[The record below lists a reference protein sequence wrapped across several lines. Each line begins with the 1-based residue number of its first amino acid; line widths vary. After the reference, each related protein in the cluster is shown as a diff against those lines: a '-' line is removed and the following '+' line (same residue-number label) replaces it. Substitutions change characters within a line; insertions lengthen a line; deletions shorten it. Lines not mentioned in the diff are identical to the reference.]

1 MASPKHATTVSGE
14 APGND
19 RRRPLIGIT
28 TSDHKSLLAW
38 WCDWISVWRAGG
50 RPVRISPARP
60 LQQAVDGLIIGGGDD
75 IGAQRYGGEVQ
86 LNVRVDP
93 TRDELELDL
102 LADYLPTRVPI
113 LGICRGA
120 QMINIHCGGSL
131 IEDIQTTYSHIKN
144 RRTVLPRKR
153 IEIEPFS
160 QLADILNRRYCH
172 VNSLHHQ
179 AVDRPGDGLKVVAQD
194 RDDLVQA
201 IESESHPFLIGVQ
214 WHPEFLLFSRSQQR
228 LIRALVEAARHR
240 EAESREATASKV
252 NISDVEASEV
262 KASEVKASADPP

>member
-1 MASPKHATTVSGE
+1 MNSAKRPGTE
-14 APGND
+14 A
-19 RRRPLIGIT
+19 RSRQARPVIGIT

-38 WCDWISVWRAGG
+38 WCDWLSVWRAGG
-50 RPVRISPARP
+50 KPLRISPSRP
-60 LQQAVDGLIIGGGDD
+60 LTQPVDGLVIGGGDD

-86 LNVRVDP
+86 LDVRIDP
-93 TRDELELDL
+93 ARDELELDL
-102 LADYLPTRVPI
+102 LGHYLPSSLPI

-120 QMINIHCGGSL
+120 QIINIHCGGSL

-144 RRTVLPRKR
+144 RRMVLPRKR

-160 QLADILNRRYCH
+160 QLADILNRRYCN

-179 AVDRPGDGLKVVAQD
+179 AVDRPGDGLKVVAHD

-201 IESESHPFLIGVQ
+201 IESERHPFLIGVQ

-228 LIRALVEAARHR
+228 LIRALVEAARQQR
-240 EAESREATASKV
+240 QAVGAE
-252 NISDVEASEV
+252 
-262 KASEVKASADPP
+262 

>member
-1 MASPKHATTVSGE
+1 MNSAKRPETE
-14 APGND
+14 A
-19 RRRPLIGIT
+19 RSRQTRPVIGIT

-38 WCDWISVWRAGG
+38 WCDWLSVWRAGG
-50 RPVRISPARP
+50 KPLRISPSRP
-60 LQQAVDGLIIGGGDD
+60 LTQPVDGLVIGGGDD

-86 LNVRVDP
+86 LDVRIDP
-93 TRDELELDL
+93 ARDELELDL
-102 LADYLPTRVPI
+102 LGHYLPSSLPI

-120 QMINIHCGGSL
+120 QIINIHCGGSL

-144 RRTVLPRKR
+144 RRMVLPRKR

-160 QLADILNRRYCH
+160 QLADILNRRYCN

-179 AVDRPGDGLKVVAQD
+179 AVDRPGDGLKVVAHD

-201 IESESHPFLIGVQ
+201 IESERHPFLIGVQ

-228 LIRALVEAARHR
+228 LIRALVEAARQQR
-240 EAESREATASKV
+240 QV
-252 NISDVEASEV
+252 PVETGERQRPV
-262 KASEVKASADPP
+262 DED

>member
-1 MASPKHATTVSGE
+1 MGSTKRSGSTTRS
-14 APGND
+14 
-19 RRRPLIGIT
+19 RRTRPLIGIT

-38 WCDWISVWRAGG
+38 WCDWLSVWRAGG
-50 RPVRISPARP
+50 KPLRISPSRP
-60 LQQAVDGLIIGGGDD
+60 LTQAVDGLIIGGGDD

-86 LNVRVDP
+86 LDVRIDP
-93 TRDELELDL
+93 ARDELELGL
-102 LADYLPTRVPI
+102 LDHYLPSRLPI

-131 IEDIQTTYSHIKN
+131 IEDIQTTYSHIKK
-144 RRTVLPRKR
+144 RRMVLPRKR

-160 QLADILNRRYCH
+160 QLADILNRRYCN

-179 AVDRPGDGLKVVAQD
+179 AVDCPGDGLKVVARD

-201 IESESHPFLIGVQ
+201 IESERHPFLIGVQ

-228 LIRALVEAARHR
+228 LIQALVEAAHQHR
-240 EAESREATASKV
+240 PE
-252 NISDVEASEV
+252 
-262 KASEVKASADPP
+262 KAKD